1 MPTGSAL
8 LVSASASHAA
18 ATRLYEHEGRM
29 YVNDVALLPLHG
41 VMNCKSNIVEL
52 SLLFLAS
59 DSEYFCR
66 QCSFH
71 TWNSKLAGQSFLLI
85 FSDAIDCWHK
95 SYKLAS
101 KPELSNQTKFICHI
115 YNHIKQWNASN
126 IHVAFHGQAVVL
138 HEHYCHC
145 CYTEPSFP
153 EGLLS
158 YKREV
163 SVLGCNGYLIIL
175 KMKTLMHPKV
185 HGCFGSAE
193 RVHIKLPCFSAG
205 TSLSADLNINIPLK
219 HQ

>member
-1 MPTGSAL
+1 MMWLCCLCTELWTVNQTL
-8 LVSASASHAA
+8 LNCLFCFWPLILSTFADNAVSIH
-18 ATRLYEHEGRM
+18 GIPNWQ
-29 YVNDVALLPLHG
+29 VNHFYSYFLMQWIVGINHINWLQNQ
-41 VMNCKSNIVEL
+41 NC
-52 SLLFLAS
+52 
-59 DSEYFCR
+59 
-66 QCSFH
+66 
-71 TWNSKLAGQSFLLI
+71 
-85 FSDAIDCWHK
+85 
-95 SYKLAS
+95 
-101 KPELSNQTKFICHI
+101 QTKFICHI

-163 SVLGCNGYLIIL
+163 SVLGCNGFLIIL